1 MIIIESDKSKMFLYM
16 EGVLDIEKLEMDIYN
31 SQKDSGDSND
41 QV

>member
-16 EGVLDIEKLEMDIYN
+16 GGVLDIEKLEMDIYN